1 MKHKRQ
7 HYVPKSYLQ
16 AWCDPNCPPGQ
27 TPYVW
32 VFSKGGG
39 RVRKKSPEKLFRE
52 TDMYTVRTDDGQR
65 DLTLETN
72 LSRLEGEYSKLRKAK
87 LGERLPLSSVER
99 LYLCMFVAAMHGR
112 TRAFAEHWRDNWGRV
127 SELGEKMERAYA
139 AASEEQRERMAATL
153 RTPGGSEESSSM
165 TLEEVRELAERPIQ
179 GMLSGTVMGVAPMLF
194 KLPFV
199 VLETSTAPGFITS
212 DAPCVWFDPA
222 DYQTPRPRF
231 AGGLESP
238 TIQITLPLSPEQML
252 IFYKRFSLPG
262 AYVHTADHELV
273 NLLNKKTR
281 VAAHEYFVA
290 NSPKAP
296 AAWF

>member
-7 HYVPKSYLQ
+7 HYVPKSYLR
-16 AWCDPNCPPGQ
+16 AWCDPDCPPGQ

-87 LGERLPLSSVER
+87 LGERLPLSPAER
-99 LYLCMFVAAMHGR
+99 LYLCMFVTAMHGR

-127 SELGEKMERAYA
+127 LERGEKMERAYA
-139 AASEEQRERMAATL
+139 AASEEQRERMAATP
-153 RTPGGSEESSSM
+153 RTPGGSEESSSV

-179 GMLSGTVMGVAPMLF
+179 GMLSGTVMEVAPMLF

-222 DYQTPRPRF
+222 DYQTLRPRF
-231 AGGLESP
+231 VGGLESP
-238 TIQITLPLSPEQML
+238 TIQITLPLSPKQML

-262 AYVHTADHELV
+262 AYVHTADYELV

-290 NSPKAP
+290 NSPKAR